1 MSNLNHSFTQ
11 MYKIDTILQNLQ
23 FIIPSINQGLELT
36 YRLDNISE
44 RLIKSTNMRHI
55 WNL

>member
-1 MSNLNHSFTQ
+1 